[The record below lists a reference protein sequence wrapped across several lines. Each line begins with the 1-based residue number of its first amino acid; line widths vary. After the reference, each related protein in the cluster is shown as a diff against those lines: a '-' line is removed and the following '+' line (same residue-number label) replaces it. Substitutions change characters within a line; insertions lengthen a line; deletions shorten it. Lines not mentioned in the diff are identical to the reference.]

1 MTTGLETVLIN
12 LNKMGFLAFL
22 PFLLTAAV
30 FYGLLR
36 RSKLF
41 GEPEKNV
48 VVNAV
53 VAIVAAFLVWAYPI
67 IGGMSIEEYQL
78 FFSSF
83 FFKGTIATLTVVI
96 GLIITG
102 MFFPEKEGL
111 PETLRK
117 SLEGRLGIG
126 LLIFGLLIAAAVLIS
141 SGTSFFLGISIETLD
156 TDLIYSIV
164 FLVIFIGVIGFVV
177 WITGKEEKKK

>member
-12 LNKMGFLAFL
+12 LNQMGFFAFL
-22 PFLLTAAV
+22 SFLLTVAV

-41 GEPEKNV
+41 GEPEKNT

-53 VAIVAAFLVWAYPI
+53 VALVAAFLVWAYPI
-67 IGGMSIEEYQL
+67 ISGTSIQEYQL

-83 FFKGTIATLTVVI
+83 FVKGIIATLTVVI
-96 GLIITG
+96 GLMIAG
-102 MFFPEKEGL
+102 MFFPEGGL
-111 PETLRK
+111 PE
-117 SLEGRLGIG
+117 SLKESMKGRLGIG
-126 LLIFGLLIAAAVLIS
+126 LLIFGLLIAAGVLVS
-141 SGTSFFLGISIETLD
+141 SGAASFLGISVESFD
-156 TDLIYSIV
+156 TDLIYSII

>member
-1 MTTGLETVLIN
+1 MTTGLETVLMN
-12 LNKMGFLAFL
+12 LNRMGFFAFL

-67 IGGMSIEEYQL
+67 ISGMSIEEYQL

-83 FFKGTIATLTVVI
+83 FLKGTIATLTVVI
-96 GLIITG
+96 GLIIAG
-102 MFFPEKEGL
+102 MFFPEQGL
-111 PETLRK
+111 PETLKK
-117 SLEGRLGIG
+117 SLEGRFGIG
-126 LLIFGLLIAAAVLIS
+126 LLILGLLIAAAVLIS
-141 SGTSFFLGISIETLD
+141 SGTTSLLGISLGTPD
-156 TDLIYSIV
+156 SDLIYSIV
-164 FLVIFIGVIGFVV
+164 FLVVFVGIIGFVV

>member
-12 LNKMGFLAFL
+12 LNRMGFFAFL

-41 GEPEKNV
+41 GEPEKNA

-67 IGGMSIEEYQL
+67 ISGMSIQEYQL

-83 FFKGTIATLTVVI
+83 LLKGTIATFTVI
-96 GLIITG
+96 FGLLIAG

-111 PETLRK
+111 PETLK
-117 SLEGRLGIG
+117 ESLKGRLGIG

-141 SGTSFFLGISIETLD
+141 SGTSSFLGISIESFD

-177 WITGKEEKKK
+177 WITSKEEKKK

>member
-12 LNKMGFLAFL
+12 LNRMGFFAFL

-41 GEPEKNV
+41 GEPEKNA

-67 IGGMSIEEYQL
+67 ISGISIEEYQL

-83 FFKGTIATLTVVI
+83 FLKGTIATLTVVI
-96 GLIITG
+96 GLLIAG
-102 MFFPEKEGL
+102 MFFPEKGL
-111 PETLRK
+111 PETLK
-117 SLEGRLGIG
+117 ESLEGRLGIG

-141 SGTSFFLGISIETLD
+141 SGVSSFLGISIESFD

-177 WITGKEEKKK
+177 WITSKEEKKK